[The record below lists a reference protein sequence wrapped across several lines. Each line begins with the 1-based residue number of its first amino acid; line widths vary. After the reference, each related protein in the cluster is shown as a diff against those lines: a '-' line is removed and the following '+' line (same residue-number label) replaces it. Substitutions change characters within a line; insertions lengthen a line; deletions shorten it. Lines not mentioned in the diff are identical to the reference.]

1 MSLNMDI
8 GAARQEAIAVLDITA
23 GGPVNTVNH
32 NAIRDQSDICECE
45 SLRSGPACLFDG
57 EQGRG

>member
-1 MSLNMDI
+1 
-8 GAARQEAIAVLDITA
+8 
-23 GGPVNTVNH
+23 VNTLNH

-45 SLRSGPACLFDG
+45 SLRSRPACLFDG